1 MNYQLAQLNI
11 ARFRLPMEHPINSTF
26 IESLDHVNSTA
37 EQQQGFIWR
46 LTGDGN
52 DATEV
57 KAFDDP
63 NIIVNLSVWADIE
76 SLAAFVYHNEDHV
89 KIMRRRKEWFERIDV
104 YQVLWWTAVGHHPTS
119 KEALDKLEQLK
130 RNGPGLDA
138 FTFKQ
143 PFRAPVEV

>member
-1 MNYQLAQLNI
+1 MNYHLAQLNI
-11 ARFRLPMEHPINSTF
+11 ARFRLPMEHPINAPF

-52 DATEV
+52 DAIDV
-57 KAFDDP
+57 QVFDDP

-104 YQVLWWTAVGHHPTS
+104 YQVLWWTRTGHHPTAT
-119 KEALDKLEQLK
+119 EALKKLEQLK
-130 RNGPGLDA
+130 RNGPNSDA
-138 FTFKQ
+138 FTFKH
-143 PFRAPVEV
+143 PFPTPDDV